1 LVRTFGI
8 ELNKDV
14 VRRVLATHYHP
25 DCQHGGPSWLT
36 LLGHAKDSLWS
47 VDLFRVE
54 SALLKTYWI
63 LLVIDLY
70 TRRIIGFGVH
80 PVAVDGPALCRMFN
94 QAISGQGLP
103 QRLSFDHDPL
113 FEFQRWHANLRVLE
127 IESVRSVPCTP
138 VSHPLLSA

>member
-1 LVRTFGI
+1 
-8 ELNKDV
+8 
-14 VRRVLATHYHP
+14 
-25 DCQHGGPSWLT
+25 
-36 LLGHAKDSLWS
+36 
-47 VDLFRVE
+47 VDLFRAE
-54 SALLKTYWI
+54 SALLKTHWI
-63 LLVIDLY
+63 LLVFDLY